1 MVQSVELLTLD
12 LSSGLDLRVVSSNP
26 ALGSTLGVEP
36 NAGLEL
42 MTLRSRPELRS
53 RARCLTN

>member
-1 MVQSVELLTLD
+1 MPS
-12 LSSGLDLRVVSSNP
+12 
-26 ALGSTLGVEP
+26 VEP

-53 RARCLTN
+53 SRMLSRLSPPGTPKDFILLNNLYTQCGA